1 MDLNVRCWDDGNSLV
16 KLNCVTSRFF
26 QCPNAENIL
35 SELLA
40 GLKVNM
46 IQLSMDGPN
55 ANWKVFDPVQRHQGE
70 LEYFSLSNLGSC
82 GLHMV
87 HGAFKAGAQESV
99 WGIHKIFKAMWNI
112 FQDEGEKR
120 TPELMK
126 LMFFH

>member
-55 ANWKVFDPVQRHQGE
+55 ANWKVFDSVQRHQGE

-87 HGAFKAGAQESV
+87 HGALKLV
-99 WGIHKIFKAMWNI
+99 HKNQFGVSIKFSKLCGT
-112 FQDEGEKR
+112 FFR
-120 TPELMK
+120 MK
-126 LMFFH
+126 ERNVLQN